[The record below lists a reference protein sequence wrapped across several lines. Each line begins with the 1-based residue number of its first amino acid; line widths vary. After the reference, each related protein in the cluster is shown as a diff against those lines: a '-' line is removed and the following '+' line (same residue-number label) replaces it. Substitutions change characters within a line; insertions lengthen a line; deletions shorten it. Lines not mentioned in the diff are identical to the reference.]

1 MDPIINPLWIYFA
14 GISENINILLTVLII
29 CFGAILFV
37 WIILYITGEIKNKC
51 PKWMYIITVILS
63 ILLAITPS
71 QKTILSMVTV
81 SQITPNNIE
90 IAGNTI
96 ESTVDYIFE
105 KIDEITDEDDKD

>member
-51 PKWMYIITVILS
+51 PKWMYIITIVLS
-63 ILLAITPS
+63 ILLTVNPS
-71 QKTILSMVTV
+71 QKTILAMITV
-81 SQITPNNIE
+81 NQITPNNIK
-90 IAGNTI
+90 ISGNTS
-96 ESTVDYIFE
+96 EDAVDSIFV
-105 KIDEITDEDDKD
+105 KIDDITEEDKA